1 VRTSTEA
8 NYILAGRTFGP
19 MLVAF
24 SMFATWFADTVA
36 VPYLP
41 RDHGHKLC
49 EQRGLGAW
57 PEG

>member
-1 VRTSTEA
+1 
-8 NYILAGRTFGP
+8 

-41 RDHGHKLC
+41 GDHGHKLY
-49 EQRGLGAW
+49 EQRGLGALARRLASAIS
-57 PEG
+57 